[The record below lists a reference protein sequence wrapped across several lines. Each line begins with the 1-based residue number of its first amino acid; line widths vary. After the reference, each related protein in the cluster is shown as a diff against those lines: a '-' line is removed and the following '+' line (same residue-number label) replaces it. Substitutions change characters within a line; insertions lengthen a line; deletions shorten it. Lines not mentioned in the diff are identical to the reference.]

1 MLPAPPRKAPRA
13 RQESPK
19 PRCKSCV
26 EMGSRVAQESVGEE
40 ALAMLL
46 ATVMLTVYHRD
57 GGKEQSLDGLEHAAA
72 SSDSEPRIEDAQSTR
87 ALLTE
92 SENLSAGSGAKA
104 EATEAT
110 LETSLHGSSRSG
122 RRAVANKTTATSVK
136 HFR

>member
-19 PRCKSCV
+19 PHCKSCV
-26 EMGSRVAQESVGEE
+26 EMGWVAQESVGEE
-40 ALAMLL
+40 ALAMRLL
-46 ATVMLTVYHRD
+46 ATVMLTVCHRD

-122 RRAVANKTTATSVK
+122 RRAVASKTTATP
-136 HFR
+136 